1 MNVNFAVFW
10 LMLFMLISAALVTG
24 FTCGFGGFLAYVC
37 GVSLVAYGYWRLVV
51 NRPRVAPQRAFVG
64 VYDGLSYYMDM
75 EVV

>member
-10 LMLFMLISAALVTG
+10 LMLFMLASAALVTG
-24 FTCGFGGFLAYVC
+24 FTAGFGGFLLYVC
-37 GVSLVAYGYWRLVV
+37 GIGAATWMYRALVV